1 MVEVHNNTNQ
11 GRPRV
16 LDGTVL
22 RETLQAV
29 LPRKVVEEQ
38 SRELGVIERVRKCE
52 VYPLITS
59 LVLSSGSD
67 DSGRLADAY
76 RRYKREASQAVVRG
90 GFYYWMDDETADLLE
105 RLLDLAIDYAASQ
118 PVYLPGRL
126 SGVEDWISVDSE
138 TITLR
143 PALAEDYPATSTD
156 AGIKVHKELSL
167 GRGCMV
173 GYELSPAREHDSIH
187 LKVDERYRGKGLL
200 VDLGYPSLKFI
211 NDCDAHDVKYVIR
224 LKDNWKPKI
233 QRVVRGEHGVE
244 VLPGTDL
251 DDALNDYSLIL
262 DGRCIDADVVLGQGE
277 GSVATRMVAISLPA
291 NENGEIPYLFF
302 LTNLSRRTHGPN
314 QIAELYRVRWEIEC
328 DNKLDK
334 SGSRLD
340 QIRATKKSS
349 VRILLYSALLHSLIV
364 DLIVHHDILDRVQ
377 RNEGPQAPL
386 HRLLV
391 AHALRAEH
399 VALLIALLDA
409 STPQSRWDRIAASI
423 DDDGR
428 DPNWR
433 RRPSVLDKLLGQT
446 APPGRPRR
454 KKLRQC
460 SASAAPYRRT
470 TQPAVSL

>member
-1 MVEVHNNTNQ
+1 M
-11 GRPRV
+11 

-29 LPRKVVEEQ
+29 LPRNIIEEE
-38 SRELGVIERVRKCE
+38 SRELGVIERERKCE

-67 DSGRLADAY
+67 DSGRLADAF
-76 RRYKREASQAVVRG
+76 RRYRREASRPVVRG
-90 GFYYWMDDETADLLE
+90 GFYHWMDDETASLME
-105 RLLDLAIDYAASQ
+105 RLLGRAIEYAASQ
-118 PVYLPGRL
+118 PAYLPGLL

-138 TITLR
+138 TVTLR
-143 PALAEDYPATSTD
+143 SALAEEYPATGSD

-187 LKVDERYRGKGLL
+187 LKVDERFRGKGLL

-211 NDCDAHDVKYVIR
+211 SDCEGHDVKYVIR
-224 LKDNWKPKI
+224 LKDNWKPKL
-233 QRVVRGEHGVE
+233 QRIVRGEVT
-244 VLPGTDL
+244 VDVPSGTDL
-251 DDALNDYSLIL
+251 DEALGDYSLIL
-262 DGRCIDADVVLGQGE
+262 GGRCIDADVAIGQGR
-277 GSVATRMVAISLPA
+277 SAVRARMVAIRLP
-291 NENGEIPYLFF
+291 ENDDGEIPYLFF
-302 LTNLSRRTHGPN
+302 LTNLSRHTHGPK
-314 QIAELYRVRWEIEC
+314 QVADLYRVRWEIEC

-340 QIRATKKSS
+340 QIRATTKSS
-349 VRILLYSALLHSLIV
+349 VRILLYSALLHSLLA
-364 DLIVHHDILDRVQ
+364 DLLVHHDLLDRV
-377 RNEGPQAPL
+377 RREAGPHAPL

-391 AHALRAEH
+391 AHALRTEH
-399 VALLIALLDA
+399 VALLVALLNT
-409 STPQSRWDRIAASI
+409 STPLNRWDRIAANI

-446 APPGRPRR
+446 APPGRPRC

-460 SASAAPYRRT
+460 PPSAAPYRRT
-470 TQPAVSL
+470 SQPAMTL